1 MNINAV
7 EELLSNGKEREKMKT
22 QKYITIELVDKMAK
36 LKDDFKIMLKDTI
49 EDKLKNLTQEEKEIL
64 LRLYIFDNK

>member
-1 MNINAV
+1 
-7 EELLSNGKEREKMKT
+7 MKT

>member
-1 MNINAV
+1 
-7 EELLSNGKEREKMKT
+7 
-22 QKYITIELVDKMAK
+22 MAK